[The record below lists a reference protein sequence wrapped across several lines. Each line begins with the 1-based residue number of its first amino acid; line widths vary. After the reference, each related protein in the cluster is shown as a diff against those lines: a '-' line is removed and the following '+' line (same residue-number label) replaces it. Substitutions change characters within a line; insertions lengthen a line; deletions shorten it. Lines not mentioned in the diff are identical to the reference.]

1 MDYDGPLSEQ
11 NPEVIFGKASDPF
24 TMLFKITN
32 QIYGP
37 YRPNWPLRVFKL
49 VNCAYPNTF
58 TLCIVRNKRYCM
70 LVL

>member
-24 TMLFKITN
+24 TMSFKITN

-37 YRPNWPLRVFKL
+37 YRPNWPLRVFK
-49 VNCAYPNTF
+49 TGQ
-58 TLCIVRNKRYCM
+58 LCLSQYIYIVYS
-70 LVL
+70 